1 MTSILR
7 LTIGALALCATLQ
20 AQADS
25 IASSASSAG
34 SDVSGSVSDSIHG
47 SSNSS
52 SNSSTDKKV
61 ADRDYHIVDVA
72 AAPERSGLARITLQ
86 ANDSDWQVM
95 VDLPQAIVDREQLRS
110 GALVHAQQRIYGIE
124 FEHTETRQ
132 AFFLALN
139 DNWINELAAHKVSL

>member
-1 MTSILR
+1 MTSLLR
-7 LTIGALALCATLQ
+7 LTIVALSMSAALH

-52 SNSSTDKKV
+52 GSSSKNDKV
-61 ADRDYHIVDVA
+61 AGRDYHVVDVA
-72 AAPERSGLARITLQ
+72 RTPDRPGLARVTLQ
-86 ANDSDWQVM
+86 ANDADWQM
-95 VDLPQAIVDREQLRS
+95 TLDLPQAIVDREQLGS
-110 GALVHAQQRIYGIE
+110 GALVHTRQRIYGIE
-124 FEHTETRQ
+124 FEHADTRQ

-139 DNWINELAAHKVSL
+139 DDWTDELAARKVSL